1 MNKKCLLLCTVL
13 LLSISFKQIQ
23 AQPLPPNGGHGQTG
37 DQIPGGGAP
46 IGSGL
51 VLSLSLGMGFLTYKY
66 IYPQDE
72 SPQDQS

>member
-1 MNKKCLLLCTVL
+1 MKKKCFLICSIVF
-13 LLSISFKQIQ
+13 LSLFVFQSQ
-23 AQPLPPNGGHGQTG
+23 AQPLPPDGGHGQSG